1 MADLDVGSTVPSFEL
16 PDQQDYPWS
25 LSGQLE
31 VCPVVLVF
39 YRGDWCP
46 YCNGQLA
53 SYARKWDEFE
63 RRGTQLAGISVDP
76 PANNARM
83 VGKLLLPYPL
93 LSDARGEV
101 ARACGLW
108 NEKENIAT
116 PAVVVVDRSGRV
128 SYLYAGSDFADRPR
142 DEELFAALDA
152 LDERGVPGSRIERS
166 TGGPE
171 LRTTA
176 VEARDG
182 SVRPD
187 RPELG
192 LDELHSYYRGA
203 FSTTT
208 ALGGRLT
215 GRLLRRASREVTR
228 HQDLIRN
235 YARATQETADLAREQ
250 S

>member
-1 MADLDVGSTVPSFEL
+1 MADLGVGSTVPSFEL
-16 PDQQDYPWS
+16 PDQQGYPWS

-31 VCPVVLVF
+31 VSPVVLVF

-53 SYARKWDEFE
+53 SYARKYDEFE
-63 RRGTQLAGISVDP
+63 RRGTQPAAISVDP
-76 PANNARM
+76 PHSNARM
-83 VGKLLLPYPL
+83 VGKLQIPYPL
-93 LSDARGEV
+93 LSDATGEV

-108 NEKENIAT
+108 NEKENVAT
-116 PAVVVVDRSGRV
+116 PAVVVVDRSGEV
-128 SYLYAGSDFADRPR
+128 SYLYVGSDFADRPT
-142 DEELFAALDA
+142 DGELFAALDA
-152 LDERGVPGSRIERS
+152 LDERGVPGSRIERR
-166 TGGPE
+166 TGGPV

-176 VEARDG
+176 AEARDG

-187 RPELG
+187 RSVPDLG
-192 LDELHSYYRGA
+192 ELHSYYRGA

-235 YARATQETADLAREQ
+235 YARAAQETADLAREQ

>member
-1 MADLDVGSTVPSFEL
+1 MADLGVGSTVPSFEL

-53 SYARKWDEFE
+53 SYARKWNEFE

-83 VGKLLLPYPL
+83 VGKLLIPYPL
-93 LSDARGEV
+93 LSDAKGEV

-108 NEKENIAT
+108 NEEENVAT
-116 PAVVVVDRSGRV
+116 PAVVVVDRSGEV
-128 SYLYAGSDFADRPR
+128 SYLYVGSDFADRPT
-142 DEELFAALDA
+142 DEELFAALDD

-176 VEARDG
+176 AEARDG
-182 SVRPD
+182 SLRPD
-187 RPELG
+187 RSVPDLG
-192 LDELHSYYRGA
+192 EIHSYYRGA

-235 YARATQETADLAREQ
+235 YARAAQETADLAREQ